1 MNFYEIRLS
10 VRVEKKFRITSFGS
24 NLSSSA

>member
-10 VRVEKKFRITSFGS
+10 ARAEKKFQITGFGS
-24 NLSSSA
+24 DLSSSA

>member
-10 VRVEKKFRITSFGS
+10 VRAEKKLRITGFGS